1 MVTTTATRITA
12 TAVRGEEMRARPYYQ
27 SKVMRGLGRMELQK
41 KGIIPEDG
49 KRLPYREGIK
59 LDLERARLIT
69 ESYKETEGEPII
81 LRRAKAFANLFDKKT
96 LYILPDE
103 LIVGNICSE
112 PNRLMTFPE
121 LWWRWLDRA
130 IEKEYAGLLDDEEKA
145 ELHEIHKYWKNK
157 AVHGM
162 ERDLL
167 PEDVKPY
174 WRYDNHGA
182 FLWLHG
188 GHVGVPNY
196 EKVFKVGLNG
206 IIKEVE
212 DKLREISNE
221 TYVREHPREYLEKKE
236 FYEAALITLNA
247 MVRFGKRFAQKA
259 RQDAEVEKDERR
271 KRELLEIAKICDW
284 VPGNPPR
291 TLHEALQSYW
301 FINLGV
307 RILDLQSSGLGE
319 RFDQLMYPFY
329 KKDLEEG
336 RITREEA
343 QRLVE
348 HLFLKMNE
356 EPELKPPAQGAGGPT
371 LKTRV
376 TTVGGLTVE
385 GDDATNEMTYIIMD
399 AKNAV
404 GLIQPAIAVRL
415 HKNSPDKLYHKIVD
429 SLLKEPGVYSF
440 FNDEM
445 MIPYLTNLG
454 IPLKDARNYS
464 TDGCMRWQIPGKAI
478 AMRALGSMFVLPK
491 CLDYALNQGIDRFS
505 GKQWGAKTPDPL
517 TFTSIEDVIQ
527 AYLEQLR
534 FFLGKLNTIYN
545 LVDVLDERWLPQ
557 PFLSSLLDGCIE
569 HGQDCRKYKYF
580 ANTIH
585 QPIGQVTVV
594 NSLAAMKKLVFD
606 EQKVSMAELIDALK
620 NNWEG
625 KEELRQ
631 MFINAPKFGNDDD
644 YVDLLARDV
653 YQRTTDTFRSFKNI
667 WGGPFME
674 DGTGGASYFAYSGLT
689 WATPDGRK
697 AKDLFNDGTIS
708 PLPGTD
714 KKGPTAV
721 LKSVGKIDH
730 ARTLTHLFN
739 QKFQPKY
746 LKGDYRGKFIAYL
759 KTWVDLGIH
768 HIQFNIIDKETLLDA
783 QKHPEK
789 YETLVVRQAGL
800 AAYFIDLEKEV
811 QDEIISR
818 TEQSFD

>member
-1 MVTTTATRITA
+1 MATITKA
-12 TAVRGEEMRARPYYQ
+12 ASTQQMRTRSYYQ
-27 SKVMRGLGRMELQK
+27 SKVMRGLGREKILGKELA
-41 KGIIPEDG
+41 GVG
-49 KRLPYREGIK
+49 KRLPYREGVTLEI
-59 LDLERARLIT
+59 ERARLIT
-69 ESYKETEGEPII
+69 ESYKETEGEAVI
-81 LRRAKAFANLFDKKT
+81 LRRAKALAHLLDKKK

-112 PNRLMTFPE
+112 PNTLNTFPE
-121 LWWRWLDRA
+121 LWWKWLDKA
-130 IEKEYAGLLDDEEKA
+130 IDKEYAGLIDDEKRA
-145 ELHEIHKYWKNK
+145 ELHQIHQYWKNK
-157 AVHGM
+157 VVHGM
-162 ERDLL
+162 ELNLL
-167 PEDVKPY
+167 PEDTKEY
-174 WRYDNHGA
+174 RNIINHGVFA
-182 FLWLHG
+182 WLHG

-206 IIKEVE
+206 IME
-212 DKLREISNE
+212 EIEHRLEGISVG
-221 TYVREHPREYLEKKE
+221 TYVRENPAEYLEKKE
-236 FYEAALITLNA
+236 FYEAALITLRA
-247 MVRFGKRFAQKA
+247 VIRFGNRFAQKA
-259 RQDAEVEKDERR
+259 REDAEAEKDHRR
-271 KRELLEIAKICDW
+271 KGELQEIAEICDW

-301 FINLGV
+301 FINLV
-307 RILDLQSSGLGE
+307 TRILDLQSSGLGE

-329 KKDLEEG
+329 EKDLEEG

-343 QRLVE
+343 QQLVE

-356 EPELKPPAQGAGGPT
+356 EPELKPPAMGAGGAT
-371 LKTRV
+371 LITRV
-376 TTVGGLTVE
+376 TTVGGQTTD

-399 AKNAV
+399 AKNAI

-415 HKNSPDKLYHKIVD
+415 HKNTPDRLYEKIVE

-445 MIPYLTNLG
+445 MIPYLMNLG
-454 IPLKDARNYS
+454 IPLEDARNYT

-478 AMRALGSMFVLPK
+478 AFRALGGMVALPK
-491 CLDYALNQGIDRFS
+491 VLCYALSQGVDKFS
-505 GKQWGAKTPDPL
+505 QKQPGVKTPDPL
-517 TFTSIEDVIQ
+517 TFISIEDVIQ

-534 FFLGKLNTIYN
+534 FFIGKLVTIYN
-545 LVDVLDERWLPQ
+545 LVDVLDEKWLPQ
-557 PFLSSLLDGCIE
+557 PFLSSMLDGCIE

-580 ANTIH
+580 ANTII
-585 QPIGQVTVV
+585 QPVGQVTVV

-606 EQKVSMAELIDALK
+606 EKKVSMAELLDALK

-653 YQRTTDTFRSFKNI
+653 YLRTTQIFHSFKNI

-674 DGTGGASYFAYSGLT
+674 DGTGAASYFALSVLT
-689 WATPDGRK
+689 EATPDGRK
-697 AKDLFNDGTIS
+697 DLDLFNDGTIS

-714 KKGPTAV
+714 KEGPTAV

-730 ARTLTHLFN
+730 ARTFTHLFN
-739 QKFQPKY
+739 QKFQAQF
-746 LKGDYRGKFIAYL
+746 LKGDYKNKFIAYM

-768 HIQFNIIDKETLLDA
+768 HIQFNIIDRKTLLDA
-783 QKHPEK
+783 QKNPDK
-789 YETLVVRQAGL
+789 YGELVVRQAGL
-800 AAYFIDLEKEV
+800 AAYFVDLEKQV
-811 QDEIISR
+811 QDEIIAR